1 MRRTMLTIAVL
12 CALTLTASAQQP
24 LPQFEVAAVR
34 PSTNESGPPTF
45 NAPSRGTTTITN
57 GALRDIIP
65 AAFGIPFYLAKFR
78 FDDGGGRHNDV
89 LDSRFDIIAK
99 PPENAAR
106 GQAILMLRRLLAE
119 RFNLRVHTEIR
130 QGPVYSDRG
139 SQAGTLGP
147 SMSPSTYECDPLP
160 AYPVMKPD
168 PDARPLCR
176 ETHDSTETNTTKIT
190 SKSPI
195 AHLITTVQGRLN
207 RPVIDATE
215 LAGSYEWELRFQ
227 NIERIPSA
235 APSVFVAFRG
245 QLGLNLKAETGPV
258 EVLVI
263 DSVGMPTAN

>member
-1 MRRTMLTIAVL
+1 MLRRGHVIEELEGLLVL
-12 CALTLTASAQQP
+12 LFAARRDVICRQCISR
-24 LPQFEVAAVR
+24 PQAK
-34 PSTNESGPPTF
+34 SLG
-45 NAPSRGTTTITN
+45 PSR
-57 GALRDIIP
+57 RDT
-65 AAFGIPFYLAKFR
+65 IPFYLGKFK

-99 PPENAAR
+99 PPENVAP

-119 RFNLRVHTEIR
+119 RFNLRVHTKIR
-130 QGPVYSDRG
+130 QGPVYRITVA
-139 SQAGTLGP
+139 QAGKLGP
-147 SMSPSTYECDPLP
+147 SMRISTDECDPLP

-176 ETHDSTETNTTKIT
+176 ETHDNKETNTTKIT

-227 NIERIPSA
+227 NNERIPSA
-235 APSVFVAFRG
+235 APSIFDAFRE

-263 DSVGMPTAN
+263 DSVEQPTPN